1 MEHMQS
7 RAGLLVGLVAA
18 GSAFAAAVTL
28 SAAGAPTARADDF
41 TDVINVVD
49 ADLMVGQTDFSNA
62 LLDFS
67 SAEIPNGLATLF
79 SGTDTDLLGVP
90 EDLLVGTTAV
100 LTGQS
105 VPGGLSFAIAAPT
118 SFADA
123 VSAAQNAVTTGE
135 GFLNEAATLFGG
147 GEYLSGLYDSAVG
160 SDYLALPLEYFF
172 IGSVEALGL

>member
-1 MEHMQS
+1 M
-7 RAGLLVGLVAA
+7 LVGLGAAA
-18 GSAFAAAVTL
+18 GAFAAAATM

-49 ADLMVGQTDFSNA
+49 ADLAVGQTDFSNA

-67 SAEIPNGLATLF
+67 SAEVPNGLATF
-79 SGTDTDLLGVP
+79 FAGANTDLLGVP

-100 LTGQS
+100 LAGQS

-135 GFLNEAATLFGG
+135 EFLNQAATLFGG
-147 GEYLSGLYDSAVG
+147 GDYVSGLYDSAVG
-160 SDYLALPLEYFF
+160 SDYLALPVEYFF
-172 IGSVEALGL
+172 IGGVEALGL